1 MLMVNLIVSDTQNN
15 LDACYLDGSKVHQSS
30 TTIKICEH
38 CGTAYEARRS
48 TKRFC
53 SDTCRV
59 YANRPLQNAYNS
71 PTKRRKDAEFFDAAL
86 RIGEALY
93 ALPLDQQLGYMQDL
107 IAQAREGNSK
117 LRQILTNRKL
127 LKPNSVNE
135 LWLFPNGTPMYCTIA
150 QAAKRYCWKFWKADV
165 SDVVYCR
172 VVEPPTGE
180 FEF

>member
-1 MLMVNLIVSDTQNN
+1 MINLILSDAQNN
-15 LDACYLDGSKVHQSS
+15 LDACYVNNSKVRKSS
-30 TTIKICEH
+30 TTSKICEH
-38 CGTAYEARRS
+38 CGAAYEARRS

-93 ALPLDQQLGYMQDL
+93 ALPLDQQLGYMQNL
-107 IAQAREGNSK
+107 ITQARNGDSK
-117 LRQILTNRKL
+117 LRQILTNHKL
-127 LKPNSVNE
+127 LKPNPVRE
-135 LWLFPNGTPMYCTIA
+135 LWLFPYGTPMYCTIA
-150 QAAKRYCWKFWKADV
+150 QAAKRYCWKFWEADV

-172 VVEPPTGE
+172 VAEPPTG
-180 FEF
+180 